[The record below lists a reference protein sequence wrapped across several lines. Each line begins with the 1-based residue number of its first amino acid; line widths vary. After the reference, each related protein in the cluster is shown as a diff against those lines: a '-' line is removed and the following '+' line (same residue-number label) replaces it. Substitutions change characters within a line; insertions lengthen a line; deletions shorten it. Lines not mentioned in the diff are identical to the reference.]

1 MQQFYVE
8 SFNEVEEMTTLDHL
22 IRIRAQ
28 HPIMSLA
35 SLALLLHIH
44 QEGPVTDY
52 TECAQRL
59 KTPGRSII
67 CRAACYLEASG
78 LITNKIQTD
87 KRRVK
92 LEITEKGRELVEGM
106 E

>member
-1 MQQFYVE
+1 
-8 SFNEVEEMTTLDHL
+8 MTTLDHL
-22 IRIRAQ
+22 VHIRAQ

-35 SLALLLHIH
+35 SLILLLHIH
-44 QEGPVTDY
+44 HEGAVTDY
-52 TECAQRL
+52 ATCAQKL
-59 KTPGRSII
+59 KTPGRSVI

-92 LEITEKGRELVEGM
+92 LEITEKGRKLVEGM